1 MFYSKKL
8 KKFKNIGHGFF
19 NRDGGFSKG
28 IYKSLN
34 CGIGSDDKIALVRKN
49 IDKVCKKIGC
59 NKKNIILLNQ
69 IHKHYYHP
77 RLKVKRRLVSLQKIF
92 EFPTLYLV

>member
-8 KKFKNIGHGFF
+8 KKFKNIRHGFF
-19 NRDGGFSKG
+19 NRSGGFSKG

-34 CGIGSDDKIALVRKN
+34 CGLGSDDKKGVVKKN

-59 NKKNIILLNQ
+59 DKNNIILLNQ
-69 IHKHYYHP
+69 VHSNIVHKINK
-77 RLKVKRRLVSLQKIF
+77 KV
-92 EFPTLYLV
+92 TH